1 MNQKLSLAHQQMTAD
16 YEKMRQEEADIS
28 AKLQE
33 RMSVA
38 KSGTRGLKHSRGL
51 SSGGGGDDLII
62 SSCAGDDRVVEG
74 EEDRRVSMG
83 GLVDGVKKDVSIC
96 DREIVTEEDKRR
108 LFDVIMNAKR
118 RKEMLNLTE
127 KQLREIQEDGECE
140 DVDGGQKDHKNSIN
154 SRRTTIQ
161 RRRGSSGSRRKV
173 GLGDKG
179 AVEVVASA
187 AKKRNFRGLVRD
199 VLEQLPFALPTL
211 QLHIILSLTMVL
223 LTHQC
228 PVASYFIAV

>member
-1 MNQKLSLAHQQMTAD
+1 MTAD

-38 KSGTRGLKHSRGL
+38 KSGRHSHKRRVL
-51 SSGGGGDDLII
+51 ANNQDNSFGGGDTNLI
-62 SSCAGDDRVVEG
+62 AGDQGQG
-74 EEDRRVSMG
+74 EDEEEISVG
-83 GLVDGVKKDVSIC
+83 GLDRNWLIC
-96 DREIVTEEDKRR
+96 DKGIVTEGDKKR
-108 LFDVIMNAKR
+108 LFSVIMNAKR
-118 RKEMLNLTE
+118 RKEMLNLSE
-127 KQLREIQEDGECE
+127 KHLKEIEGSDKEN
-140 DVDGGQKDHKNSIN
+140 KNAMN
-154 SRRTTIQ
+154 SRRVN
-161 RRRGSSGSRRKV
+161 RKGGKSV
-173 GLGDKG
+173 
-179 AVEVVASA
+179 VVAG
-187 AKKRNFRGLVRD
+187 KKRNFRGLVRD

>member
-38 KSGTRGLKHSRGL
+38 KSGTRGLKHSREY
-51 SSGGGGDDLII
+51 SGGGGDLII
-62 SSCAGDDRVVEG
+62 SSCAGDEG
-74 EEDRRVSMG
+74 EEDERVSMG
-83 GLVDGVKKDVSIC
+83 GLVDEKKMDVSIC
-96 DREIVTEEDKRR
+96 DRGIVTEEDKRR

-127 KQLREIQEDGECE
+127 KHLREIQEEGEGE
-140 DVDGGQKDHKNSIN
+140 EGGQKDHKNSIN

>member
-1 MNQKLSLAHQQMTAD
+1 MTAD

-38 KSGTRGLKHSRGL
+38 KSGRHSHKRRVL
-51 SSGGGGDDLII
+51 ATNQDNSFGGGGTNLI
-62 SSCAGDDRVVEG
+62 AGDQGQGEDEEISVGGFDRNW
-74 EEDRRVSMG
+74 
-83 GLVDGVKKDVSIC
+83 LIC
-96 DREIVTEEDKRR
+96 DKGIVTEGDKKR
-108 LFDVIMNAKR
+108 LFSVIMNAKR
-118 RKEMLNLTE
+118 RKEMLNLSE
-127 KQLREIQEDGECE
+127 KHLKEIEGTDKEN
-140 DVDGGQKDHKNSIN
+140 KNAMN
-154 SRRTTIQ
+154 SRRVN
-161 RRRGSSGSRRKV
+161 R
-173 GLGDKG
+173 KG
-179 AVEVVASA
+179 ASNKGEKSVVVAG
-187 AKKRNFRGLVRD
+187 KKRNFRGLVRD

>member
-1 MNQKLSLAHQQMTAD
+1 MSLVSCSLNQKLTLAHQQMTAD

-38 KSGTRGLKHSRGL
+38 KSGR
-51 SSGGGGDDLII
+51 SSQKRRVVAQSQDFLGGGGDGGRGLN
-62 SSCAGDDRVVEG
+62 G
-74 EEDRRVSMG
+74 ETHSIGSLEEKMG
-83 GLVDGVKKDVSIC
+83 GGGGVGVLDKSWLIC
-96 DREIVTEEDKRR
+96 DKGIVSEADKRR
-108 LFDVIMNAKR
+108 LFGVIMNAKR
-118 RKEMLNLTE
+118 RKEMLNLSE
-127 KQLREIQEDGECE
+127 KHMREIEE
-140 DVDGGQKDHKNSIN
+140 GGNAWCGKEEKNLRN
-154 SRRTTIQ
+154 SRRI
-161 RRRGSSGSRRKV
+161 RRGV
-173 GLGDKG
+173 TQ
-179 AVEVVASA
+179 EVVDVV

>member
-38 KSGTRGLKHSRGL
+38 KSGRHSHKRRVL
-51 SSGGGGDDLII
+51 ANNQDNSFGGGGDTNLITGYEGDQTQEEI
-62 SSCAGDDRVVEG
+62 SV
-74 EEDRRVSMG
+74 G
-83 GLVDGVKKDVSIC
+83 GLDKNWLIC
-96 DREIVTEEDKRR
+96 DKGIVTEGDKKR
-108 LFDVIMNAKR
+108 LFSVIMNAKR
-118 RKEMLNLTE
+118 RKEMLNLSE
-127 KQLREIQEDGECE
+127 KHLKEIEGSDKEN
-140 DVDGGQKDHKNSIN
+140 KNAMN
-154 SRRTTIQ
+154 SRRVN
-161 RRRGSSGSRRKV
+161 RKGGSRNEGEKSV
-173 GLGDKG
+173 
-179 AVEVVASA
+179 VVAG
-187 AKKRNFRGLVRD
+187 KKRNFRGLVRD